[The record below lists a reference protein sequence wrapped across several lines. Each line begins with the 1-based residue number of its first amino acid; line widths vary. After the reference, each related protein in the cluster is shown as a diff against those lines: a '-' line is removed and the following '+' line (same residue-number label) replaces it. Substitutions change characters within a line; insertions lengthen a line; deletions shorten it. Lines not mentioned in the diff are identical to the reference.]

1 MNQPR
6 LRAAIY
12 IRMSS
17 ARQVDSP
24 ERQRASILAHCE
36 RKNYAVVKEYE
47 DLAVRGDANR
57 RPGFEQL
64 LAGAR
69 AGLFDVIVVDEASR
83 FSRDDVV
90 TYFAQVAYPLRETG
104 VLLDTANRGLVNWSD
119 IGSIIVNTVQQHA
132 ASQEVVTLSRRV
144 ATSLDMRARNG
155 TMYVGRPPLGY
166 AYVFNDEGDRIG
178 MKPGRAEDVQLVKNI
193 YDWYVNRDHSLAS
206 LAAEL
211 TSMGS
216 KPRSGRTWNRTSL
229 HAVLTNSVY
238 IGEYVFGRVGRAK
251 HYHVTAKG
259 VCEVERD
266 RDAKRGSK
274 VIVRRQ
280 REDWI
285 VHENHH
291 EPLIDPELFG
301 QAQRKLKANQ
311 KRSSPSRKKAVYPLS
326 GKLVCSSCGARLF
339 GTKDKGKPVYRCSSS
354 QSRLCGNR
362 SVREDRMVALIME
375 VLEERF
381 LAPEN
386 LDRLREA
393 IRLEHTAASG
403 WVDVSIDA
411 RRQQLARL
419 DTDIAKMEA
428 NLGLLDPE
436 NLPVVQVQLR
446 KLRQERQAAASELA
460 EDEARSPDTSLE
472 TIIENVTE
480 LILAAKDSD
489 PVDLRTVI
497 QETIEEVRLDIQMVQ
512 KKVYKRSHL
521 VGGEVTLK
529 SVALSGSGP
538 GRRRRTGR
546 SPE

>member
-1 MNQPR
+1 VNQPR

-24 ERQRASILAHCE
+24 ERQRASILPYCE
-36 RKNYAVVKEYE
+36 RKNYSVVKEYE
-47 DLAVRGDANR
+47 DLAVRGDADR

-69 AGLFDVIVVDEASR
+69 TGMFDVIVVDEGNR

-119 IGSIIVNTVQQHA
+119 IGSIITNTVQQHA

-144 ATSLDMRARNG
+144 ATTLDMRARKG

-166 AYVFNDEGDRIG
+166 AYIVNDEGDRIG

-193 YDWYVNRDHSLAS
+193 FDWYVNRDHSLAS

-216 KPRSGRTWNRTSL
+216 KPRSGRAWNRTSL

-259 VCEVERD
+259 VCEVERS
-266 RDAKRGSK
+266 RDTKRGSK

-285 VHENHH
+285 VRENHH

-301 QAQRKLKANQ
+301 QAQRKLKVNQ
-311 KRSSPSRKKAVYPLS
+311 KRSSPSRKKALYPLS

-354 QSRLCGNR
+354 QSGLCGNR

-375 VLEERF
+375 VLEQRF

-393 IRLEHTAASG
+393 IRHEHAAANG
-403 WVDVSIDA
+403 RVDANLDT
-411 RRQQLARL
+411 RRQLLARL
-419 DTDIAKMEA
+419 DADIARMEA

-446 KLRQERQAAASELA
+446 KLRQERQAAVAELA
-460 EDEARSPDTSLE
+460 ETEARSPDASLE

-480 LILAAKDSD
+480 FILAAKDGD
-489 PVDLRTVI
+489 PVDLRAVI
-497 QETIEEVRLDIQMVQ
+497 QETIEEVRLDIEMVQ
-512 KKVYKRSHL
+512 KKVNKRSKL
-521 VGGEVTLK
+521 VGGEVELK
-529 SVALSGSGP
+529 SVALSTTGP
-538 GRRRRTGR
+538 GPPRRTGPPR
-546 SPE
+546 G